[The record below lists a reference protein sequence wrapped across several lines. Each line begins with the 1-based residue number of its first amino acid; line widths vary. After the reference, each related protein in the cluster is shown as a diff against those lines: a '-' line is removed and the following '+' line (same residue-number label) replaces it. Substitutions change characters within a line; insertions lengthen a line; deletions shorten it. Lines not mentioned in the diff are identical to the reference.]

1 MLNSAAESKDKLN
14 GRLSTCCWYFAC
26 MAVRAL
32 LQSHLTF
39 LWKICASVICSIHCL
54 CSFHMFAINLLF
66 RYGENFAWLFV
77 WRGAECEGLPLTL
90 KENLCLDAW
99 CFSLN
104 TNGCFV
110 LFLYTQKMF
119 GWVKIGGDSHQAISG
134 IACSLCTLNQDSL
147 KNKMKLRFFSFC
159 FSGCMIITP
168 DLLNR
173 EIQWLVCFLCESR
186 PPFYFWI
193 CYCFSNEYN
202 YKISH
207 AVLQKSCVK
216 SSIKSQI

>member
-1 MLNSAAESKDKLN
+1 MEKI
-14 GRLSTCCWYFAC
+14 
-26 MAVRAL
+26 L
-32 LQSHLTF
+32 LDSL
-39 LWKICASVICSIHCL
+39 
-54 CSFHMFAINLLF
+54 
-66 RYGENFAWLFV
+66 YGEVQNAKGYRLLLRKTSV
-77 WRGAECEGLPLTL
+77 WMCGVSVWTQIG
-90 KENLCLDAW
+90 
-99 CFSLN
+99 
-104 TNGCFV
+104 V
-110 LFLYTQKMF
+110 LFLYTQKIF

-173 EIQWLVCFLCESR
+173 EIQWLVCFLCESW